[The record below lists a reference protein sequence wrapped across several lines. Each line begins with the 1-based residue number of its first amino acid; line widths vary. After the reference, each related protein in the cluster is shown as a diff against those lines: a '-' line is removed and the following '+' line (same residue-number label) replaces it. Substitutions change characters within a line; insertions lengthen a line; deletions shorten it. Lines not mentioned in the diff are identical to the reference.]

1 MLKWYNNIGTSRK
14 LIIGFLIVSLLSL
27 IVGVIGIINLS
38 SINRGET
45 ALYNDNTKSAI
56 AIGNAEY
63 EFSKLRINLRNL
75 VIYANSDKTQYYNS
89 INNGIAAID
98 KAQLEYENSK
108 KDPKERANLEGFKS
122 NYQQYKATIKEILN
136 AASSGKTSDEL
147 IVLIQ
152 NSQTIGDKTDAAL
165 KSVRDFNDSMSQQR
179 VNKDTE
185 SFKVAVYIMV
195 GVIVIA
201 QVIAILFA
209 KYISKLIGHP
219 MKVFAAFAKMLAIG
233 DVDADKVATKED
245 RLLALRKD
253 EVGELASS
261 FEAVIE
267 STYEQAAVTQRIAD
281 GDLTVNVKIKS
292 ENDTMAKALSDLV
305 DKFNHLAAS
314 IVLTADQVDTG
325 ANAVSDSS
333 IALSQGAT
341 EQASSVQQLSA
352 SLEQISEQTNLNA
365 QNADKAN
372 EHTHMA
378 KKNAE
383 TGNRQMKDMLKAMGE
398 ISYASTNIK
407 KIIKVIDDIAFQT
420 NILALNAAVEAARA
434 GQHGKG
440 FAVVAEE
447 VRTLAGKSANA
458 AKETTEMIE
467 SAINKI
473 VSGTKI
479 ANETAKALDQI
490 VTDVENVTELVDS
503 IAVASKEQA
512 VGIEQVNQG
521 VIQISQVVQ
530 TNAANSEE
538 IAAASEELSSQASQL
553 KEVVG
558 VFKLKDK
565 IQDNINTTAN
575 VSVKEHNLINAKAKI
590 DLSDDDFGKY

>member
-1 MLKWYNNIGTSRK
+1 MLKWYNNIGTSKK

-27 IVGVIGIINLS
+27 IVGVIGIINMS

-75 VIYANSDKTQYYNS
+75 VIYTNSDKTQYYNS
-89 INNGIAAID
+89 INDGIAALD
-98 KAQLEYENSK
+98 KALLTYENSK
-108 KDPKERANLEGFKS
+108 KDTQERANLEGFKT
-122 NYQQYKATIKEILN
+122 NYQQYKAAIKEIVS
-136 AASSGKTSDEL
+136 AASSGKTTDEL

-152 NSQTIGDKTDAAL
+152 NTQTLGDNTDAAL
-165 KSVRDFNDSMSQQR
+165 NKVRDFNDSMSQQR

-185 SFKVAVYIMV
+185 LFKVAVYIMV

-201 QVIAILFA
+201 QVIAVLFT

-219 MKVFAAFAKMLAIG
+219 MKLFATFAKMISIG
-233 DVDADKVATKED
+233 DVDVDKIATKED
-245 RLLALRKD
+245 RLMTQRKD

-261 FEAVIE
+261 FEAVIG
-267 STYEQAAVTQRIAD
+267 STYEQAELTRRIAD
-281 GDLTVNVKIKS
+281 GDLTTEIKIKS
-292 ENDTMAKALSDLV
+292 ENDTMGKALSDLV
-305 DKFNHLAAS
+305 DKFNQLAAS
-314 IVLTADQVDTG
+314 IVLTADQVDSG
-325 ANAVSDSS
+325 ANSVSDSS

-372 EHTHMA
+372 EHTHTA

-479 ANETAKALDQI
+479 ANETAKALDLI

-558 VFKLKDK
+558 VFRLKKLIHDK
-565 IQDNINTTAN
+565 KNSTPNI
-575 VSVKEHNLINAKAKI
+575 SVKSQNLVSAKAKI
-590 DLSDDDFGKY
+590 DLTDNDFGKY